1 MTFFI
6 VSAEG
11 CSTDGEVRL
20 VDGPS
25 DREGTV
31 QVCVGGAWGTIHHNS
46 WGSQDATV
54 VCRQLGHSVKGEY
67 YNGNSFPFILNTLI
81 MMQDPTQQP
90 TIILTMTLVQLASSL
105 YSVLGMRLNY

>member
-1 MTFFI
+1 MSCI
-6 VSAEG
+6 VQHASYRLNEYSTVTVSIVFAEG
-11 CSTDGEVRL
+11 CSTNGEVRL

-31 QVCVGGAWGTIHHNS
+31 QVCVGGAWGTIHDSN

-67 YNGNSFPFILNTLI
+67 YNINYNKNGSPFI
-81 MMQDPTQQP
+81 
-90 TIILTMTLVQLASSL
+90 
-105 YSVLGMRLNY
+105 